1 MKNLK
6 IAVIGSGYTG
16 LVAALKLAEQGFNVT
31 VFEKSN
37 VVGGLASD
45 FNIEGASLERA
56 YHHIFKTDTDII
68 SMANELGVGNK
79 IKWHDS
85 SVAIYYNNTLY
96 PFKGAMDLIK
106 FKPLNLINR
115 IRAGLVVIYLQK
127 TNNWKRFE
135 SISAYDWMLKYAGKQ
150 VMQVIWEPLLLGKF
164 NKYYNDVSMAWL
176 WARIHIRAQSRES
189 SGEKLGYFEGG
200 FQVFTDALI
209 AKCKEL
215 GVTINV
221 DTNIESIQS
230 LDNGNVGLSVNGS
243 SKTYDRLIATV
254 PSYVFADLIS
264 NKNVDTVY
272 KKQLN
277 KVNYLG
283 ARLLIFTSNQKI
295 SDYYWHNINDVN
307 LPFLVFINH
316 TKLIDKN
323 NYGNKYVY
331 YIATYV
337 PHEDKL
343 FTMSDKE
350 LELLWLKSLKK
361 VFPKFNQKQL
371 DKKYHF
377 KFANAQHIVD
387 VNYTNKI
394 PKHITPLKNVYLSNF
409 SQIYPE
415 DRGTN
420 YAVKAGTEIAKIV
433 NNSNRY

>member
-1 MKNLK
+1 
-6 IAVIGSGYTG
+6 
-16 LVAALKLAEQGFNVT
+16 
-31 VFEKSN
+31 
-37 VVGGLASD
+37 
-45 FNIEGASLERA
+45 
-56 YHHIFKTDTDII
+56 
-68 SMANELGVGNK
+68 
-79 IKWHDS
+79 
-85 SVAIYYNNTLY
+85 
-96 PFKGAMDLIK
+96 
-106 FKPLNLINR
+106 
-115 IRAGLVVIYLQK
+115 
-127 TNNWKRFE
+127 
-135 SISAYDWMLKYAGKQ
+135 MLKYAGKQ

-394 PKHITPLKNVYLSNF
+394 PKHITPLKKC
-409 SQIYPE
+409 IP
-415 DRGTN
+415 
-420 YAVKAGTEIAKIV
+420 
-433 NNSNRY
+433 